1 MCVRVREKV
10 SGKVTF
16 RLRVELGAALDESH
30 VQGLQVPCVGAV
42 TGVQEEQRAEVASEP
57 I

>member
-1 MCVRVREKV
+1 MIPGNTIK
-10 SGKVTF
+10 G
-16 RLRVELGAALDESH
+16 GAALDESH

-42 TGVQEEQRAEVASEP
+42 AGVQEEQRAEVASEP